1 MKARRAHVG
10 RGRAVATHTPAP
22 HCTYGFTFLDTVEDG
37 AHGARPPARTA
48 GRSLSRCLLIPSGS
62 ARRATGL
69 VVFIPHTSHTR
80 FTHYSH
86 TGPRSA

>member
-22 HCTYGFTFLDTVEDG
+22 HCTYGFTLDTVEDG

-69 VVFIPHTSHTR
+69 VVFIHTR
-80 FTHYSH
+80 
-86 TGPRSA
+86 PRSA